1 MDKVYIRGEAVEERT
16 AKGTAYVKVRIAG
29 REDIWVPKTEIE
41 EQK

>member
-1 MDKVYIRGEAVEERT
+1 MGKVYIKGEAVEERT
-16 AKGTAYVKVRIAG
+16 VKGTTFVKVKIVG